1 MSPLKVRTPLESL
14 EIMQPKVKEAY
25 QLINMITNNIKIE
38 SIPIKIQA
46 TIEVKQEVF
55 SRVKSELILPSTQTS
70 IADQRSKSSD

>member
-1 MSPLKVRTPLESL
+1 
-14 EIMQPKVKEAY
+14 MQPKVKEAY

-46 TIEVKQEVF
+46 MIEVKQEVF

>member
-1 MSPLKVRTPLESL
+1 MKVRTPLESL

>member
-1 MSPLKVRTPLESL
+1 MKVRTPLESL

-46 TIEVKQEVF
+46 TIEVKQEMF

>member
-1 MSPLKVRTPLESL
+1 
-14 EIMQPKVKEAY
+14 MQPKVKEAY

>member
-1 MSPLKVRTPLESL
+1 MKVRTPLESL

-38 SIPIKIQA
+38 SIPIKIKA
-46 TIEVKQEVF
+46 MIEVKQEVF